1 MGDYVPLSPG
11 NEEAEASR
19 KEGRRAGGTRVASL
33 DVFRGLSIA
42 LMIFV
47 DYAGSVLPFVAH
59 APWVGVRLADFVMP
73 FFLFIAGIS
82 VSIVY
87 KNKSRKLQLTWKA
100 MIKAVK
106 LFIVGI
112 FLQEQ
117 RIAIGYIVAA
127 LCEIWFS
134 SNRTMN
140 VERGM
145 FKNYQYQW
153 IIVVLLSGIYLGLLY
168 GAYVPDW
175 QFEMQEIS
183 LNSSLPT
190 SYTIETVK
198 CEVRGDLGPACNAA
212 GMIDRNVLGIKH
224 LHKTPVYRHLKECMT
239 PKDGNGVNTYPPWCH
254 APFDPE
260 GILSSLTA
268 VVTCIFGLH
277 FGHILVLL
285 EDHKDRLTKW
295 LLFSLSVFTLGLF
308 LAFIG
313 VPLNKSLY
321 TISYMLL
328 TTGVAGFVLCALY
341 VLVDVYGYRCPTFVF
356 EWMGRHSLCIFVLV
370 ASNIAVIALQGF
382 YWRNPKNNIEDDLGK
397 AMANSESAGQEPT
410 LITESPSLAPFA
422 GTFQPGLCPAALPS
436 FTRSAASSGGEG
448 DVRPATT
455 VSAAVPGVGGR
466 SAGSEVEGAA
476 ARGSPQTTR
485 LQERAGVRLTVAA
498 DAGVEGSK
506 AVVMIVDSRNG
517 GGRAATGGLLRPAT
531 GASVRLPRASP
542 MVLLPGLAWAFGGAI
557 LAYCTVRLPGE
568 HINPAVSFGLLLGRK
583 ISLLRAVLD
592 MVLQCMGAI
601 CGVGIVKGIMNH
613 PYNSLGGRA
622 NQVAAGCSQ
631 GTALGAEII
640 GTFVLVYTVFSATDP
655 KRSARDSHVPV
666 MAPLPIG
673 FAVFT
678 VHLGT
683 GINPARSLGAA
694 VLYDQRKAWRDH
706 VNFAVVQWIF
716 WVGPFA
722 GALAAAVKASS
733 SFRSSNGK

>member
-1 MGDYVPLSPG
+1 MGDYVPLSPVP
-11 NEEAEASR
+11 EEAEPSR

-87 KNKSRKLQLTWKA
+87 KNKSEKLQLTWKA
-100 MIKAVK
+100 MLKAVK
-106 LFIVGI
+106 LSIVGI
-112 FLQEQ
+112 FLQGGYFHGINSLTFGVDIQKIRLFGILQ

-145 FKNYQYQW
+145 

-198 CEVRGDLGPACNAA
+198 CEVRGDLGPACNVA

-239 PKDGNGVNTYPPWCH
+239 PKDGNGVNTYPSWCH

-268 VVTCIFGLH
+268 AVTCIFGLH
-277 FGHILVLL
+277 FGHILILL

-370 ASNIAVIALQGF
+370 ASNIVVIALQGF
-382 YWRNPKNNIEDDLGK
+382 YWRNPKNNIVHW
-397 AMANSESAGQEPT
+397 
-410 LITESPSLAPFA
+410 ITSL
-422 GTFQPGLCPAALPS
+422 
-436 FTRSAASSGGEG
+436 
-448 DVRPATT
+448 VR
-455 VSAAVPGVGGR
+455 
-466 SAGSEVEGAA
+466 
-476 ARGSPQTTR
+476 
-485 LQERAGVRLTVAA
+485 
-498 DAGVEGSK
+498 
-506 AVVMIVDSRNG
+506 
-517 GGRAATGGLLRPAT
+517 
-531 GASVRLPRASP
+531 
-542 MVLLPGLAWAFGGAI
+542 
-557 LAYCTVRLPGE
+557 
-568 HINPAVSFGLLLGRK
+568 
-583 ISLLRAVLD
+583 
-592 MVLQCMGAI
+592 
-601 CGVGIVKGIMNH
+601 
-613 PYNSLGGRA
+613 
-622 NQVAAGCSQ
+622 
-631 GTALGAEII
+631 
-640 GTFVLVYTVFSATDP
+640 
-655 KRSARDSHVPV
+655 
-666 MAPLPIG
+666 
-673 FAVFT
+673 
-678 VHLGT
+678 
-683 GINPARSLGAA
+683 
-694 VLYDQRKAWRDH
+694 
-706 VNFAVVQWIF
+706 
-716 WVGPFA
+716 
-722 GALAAAVKASS
+722 
-733 SFRSSNGK
+733 